1 MAAAAHWNV
10 PQRRETQRVQAGLSR
25 ARVEINYWAI
35 ASIVY
40 SALVWAAIV
49 AWLF

>member
-10 PQRRETQRVQAGLSR
+10 PHKREAQRVPAGLSR

-40 SALVWAAIV
+40 SAVVWAAIAV
-49 AWLF
+49 WIF